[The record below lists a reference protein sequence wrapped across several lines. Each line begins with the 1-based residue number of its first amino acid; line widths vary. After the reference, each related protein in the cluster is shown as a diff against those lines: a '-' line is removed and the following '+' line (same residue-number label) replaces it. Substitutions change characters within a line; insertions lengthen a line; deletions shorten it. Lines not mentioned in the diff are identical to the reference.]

1 MTLLGL
7 AAMAFYAILLA
18 TGTVGTDVMP
28 QFVVSA
34 IIFLSS
40 GRLLRGAAR
49 KLPHK
54 EKPDPTDRIEPDW
67 NLLSKLL
74 NWFMALLIV
83 GVLALWLIKPVG
95 VSFVDAYIFLEP
107 PEHTYHSDPAP

>member
-1 MTLLGL
+1 MV
-7 AAMAFYAILLA
+7 FYAILLA

-28 QFVVSA
+28 QFMVSA

-49 KLPHK
+49 KPRK
-54 EKPDPTDRIEPDW
+54 EKDTTSAFSQSEW
-67 NLLSKLL
+67 SLL
-74 NWFMALLIV
+74 NKFLNWSMTLLII
-83 GVLALWLIKPVG
+83 GVLALWLLKPVG
-95 VSFVDAYIFLEP
+95 VSFVDAYIFHEP